1 MFGIGFTEMI
11 VLAGIALVVI
21 GPERFPDVAKTF
33 IRTVRDLRGHW
44 DDLSR
49 EFTKEM
55 RPMEKELKQLTRFDE
70 DTFKNRPRAS
80 SSWSADAARKQTEM
94 PTEAGEKIPGQADDA
109 DTAPRD
115 YAREEDQGPYP
126 YVESQ
131 DSGSETA
138 APDTA
143 PNTSGDPDDSPPN
156 PEPHPDDFAD
166 RGDDFEINPPSRLD

>member
-11 VLAGIALVVI
+11 VIAGIALVVI

-33 IRTVRDLRGHW
+33 IRTIRDLRGHW

-55 RPMEKELKQLTRFDE
+55 RPMQQELKQLSRFDE
-70 DTFKNRPRAS
+70 ERFRNRPGS
-80 SSWSADAARKQTEM
+80 GNSWSADAKPQNEAV
-94 PTEAGEKIPGQADDA
+94 PTESGEKIAGQDESHSDA
-109 DTAPRD
+109 PKD
-115 YAREEDQGPYP
+115 YEREEDQGPYP

-131 DSGSETA
+131 DGSD
-138 APDTA
+138 APEESADA
-143 PNTSGDPDDSPPN
+143 SSGDPDDCPPN
-156 PEPHPDDFAD
+156 PEPHPSDFQE